1 MTFVDFIDSAEYP
14 NKYAQDNR
22 TIGYYKHR
30 FFVDAHSF
38 MHRLISKESS
48 KISVK
53 LYTKM
58 MEY

>member
-1 MTFVDFIDSAEYP
+1 MTFVDFIDSTEYS
-14 NKYAQDNR
+14 NKCAQDNN

-48 KISVK
+48 EISVK

-58 MEY
+58 MKY